1 MAIDD
6 LVVTENYA
14 ALQILRQV
22 QLNTAMTSIEAWVN
36 TRAKLNLIQIGL
48 DVFGNTYAYNNDG
61 LATRLTPLIDAAAI
75 LTENETVQGS
85 WTFTNPT
92 SFQSNVSISGV
103 TTSTGQPRCKVFI
116 NTANQ
121 TIANNLNTPLNFT
134 GETYDVGS
142 MHDTGVNPNRITI
155 PGGGGGVYILKA
167 QVTWVANATGRRD
180 ILIYK
185 NGTEIARHVYLTN
198 SGTVKTVCQIAID
211 DTAAANDFYECFV
224 YQDSGAGLD
233 VEFGSAKTFFSAIKV
248 W

>member
-6 LVVTENYA
+6 LIVTENYA

-22 QLNTAMTSIEAWVN
+22 QLNTAMTSIETWVN

-48 DVFGNTYAYNNDG
+48 DVFGNTYSYNNDG
-61 LATRLTPLIDAAAI
+61 LATRLTPLIDSAAI
-75 LTENETVQGS
+75 LDENETVGGS
-85 WTFTNPT
+85 WTFTNPI
-92 SFQSNVSISGV
+92 SFQSNVGVSGV
-103 TTSTGQPRCKVFI
+103 VSSTGQPRCKVFI

-142 MHDTGVNPNRITI
+142 LHDSGLNPNRITI
-155 PGGGGGVYILKA
+155 PGGGGGIYVIKA
-167 QVTWVANATGRRD
+167 QVTWVANVTGRRD

-185 NGTEIARHVYLTN
+185 NGIEIARHAYLTN
-198 SGTVKTVCQIAID
+198 SATIKTTCQISVD
-211 DTAAANDFYECFV
+211 DNAAATDFYECFV

-233 VEFGSAKTFFSAIKV
+233 VEFGSAKTFLSVIKV